1 MVKVTLYVE
10 RCFLSVYYRNAYSD
24 PIIKK
29 SSPDYFAALGINI
42 YLAPVKKE
50 LEEQEFMAI
59 VQILSQDTRC
69 SISLLS
75 YEAHLL

>member
-1 MVKVTLYVE
+1 M
-10 RCFLSVYYRNAYSD
+10 ASD
-24 PIIKK
+24 DSFAS
-29 SSPDYFAALGINI
+29 SSPDYFAPLGINI
-42 YLAPVKKE
+42 YLPPVKKE